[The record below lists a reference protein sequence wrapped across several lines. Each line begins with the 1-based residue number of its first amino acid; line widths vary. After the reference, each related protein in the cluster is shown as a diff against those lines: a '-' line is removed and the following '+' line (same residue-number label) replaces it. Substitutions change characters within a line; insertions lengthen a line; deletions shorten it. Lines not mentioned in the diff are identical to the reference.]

1 MSTEQE
7 DTRITPEEHLSA
19 GGSSR
24 DPSRDPSRNAP
35 PDSSPDPS
43 RRAASPDAGRD
54 GDASDESLSDAAAD
68 SGTVALPDDY
78 LEVKARAEER
88 DRFLDELKRA
98 RANLENLQK
107 RTRRER
113 LGLEKKGARRVLTDL
128 LEVVDNFERALA
140 SLDSESAI
148 GSRGGSGLE
157 DGVRM
162 IHQQLEEVLQ
172 NQGVTEIVAL
182 GEPFNPEYHEAVTQE
197 EVEDRP
203 TGEVVKVLQRGYL
216 HHDAVLRPT
225 AVKVALNVADRRT
238 SPEED
243 RSQGDDLPSDDLPDA
258 ATERPSDADE

>member
-7 DTRITPEEHLSA
+7 DTRITPDEHLSA
-19 GGSSR
+19 ADKSA
-24 DPSRDPSRNAP
+24 D
-35 PDSSPDPS
+35 DSDDTS
-43 RRAASPDAGRD
+43 RRASPDAGRD

-68 SGTVALPDDY
+68 ARTVVPPDDS
-78 LEVKARAEER
+78 LVVKARAEER

-98 RANLENLQK
+98 RADLENLQR

-113 LGLEKKGARRVLTDL
+113 LGLETKGARRVLTDL

-140 SLDSESAI
+140 SLGSESAV
-148 GSRGGSGLE
+148 GSRGASGLE
-157 DGVRM
+157 EGVRM
-162 IHQQLEEVLQ
+162 IHQQLEEVLR
-172 NQGVTEIVAL
+172 NQGVTEIIAL
-182 GEPFNPEYHEAVTQE
+182 GETFNPEYHEAVTQE

-238 SPEED
+238 SSEE
-243 RSQGDDLPSDDLPDA
+243 GDLPDA
-258 ATERPSDADE
+258 ASEGPSDADE